1 MKLFDYYKREDCGIE
16 HVFTLLKG
24 KRRSVVQL
32 GLSWNDYLDSP
43 YLQIAFGNNRL
54 VDILFW
60 CWKIGFAF
68 ELFGITWNSWNEE
81 NETN

>member
-1 MKLFDYYKREDCGIE
+1 MKLFDYYKKDDYGIE
-16 HVFTLLKG
+16 HIFTLLKS
-24 KRRSVVQL
+24 KRRSFIQV
-32 GLSWNDYLDSP
+32 SFDWNDYLDSP

-54 VDILFW
+54 IDILFW
-60 CWKIGFAF
+60 CGKAGFCV